1 MQSTTSE
8 LACAGDY
15 FLTGPN
21 VNSCPSNYSRIESE
35 RDCERAAAAANSP
48 ALVKIEDLPTYVK
61 GCQLVSYGNN
71 HSVDKVF
78 VVLNAIVG
86 KPNPF
91 GQLLCAKEKPC
102 APGKY
107 KLPGTQSSTQPQ
119 CADCATGYFQPSP
132 GQPSCLPCK
141 GGFHG
146 IKPGSISDTD
156 GCRPCPPGTYKSNT
170 TGSCSVCAPGTAS
183 KGYSMESCDACLG
196 PNSTASCPGGTA
208 VPYTDAQLA
217 VVQKLLPP
225 SPKSTL
231 KCQTEP
237 ARFVRTAGTSVVD
250 GADKPTGLLSP
261 TVLGPVAVLNAAAIT
276 VLLLHRFIPE
286 RLWSNVDFTAQFHK
300 VPQGGASIRENTPL
314 GCAFT
319 FAFGLLS
326 PALGILLHAMN
337 VLVEANSL
345 VPPKDGAVSTDLLIG
360 LDLPAGNPSGND
372 TRYCAGIAHINNSF
386 EGMTCERDSMSLSN
400 ACTTLLTG
408 CRFIDPSAKL
418 TFSVP
423 WSERYVRWSVSAD
436 STTEATAHQLS
447 GVVTSGDAA
456 KLVSPK
462 GVQVAIQAQPA
473 FLNDTTNANLNRHG
487 FLLNHLPCVPA
498 VALNTDLTGPDFSW
512 NFTLELRLS
521 PTLYETVRSLKQGPM
536 ELAISIFTTVMAVM
550 GVWKTIF
557 SFVEGPVSA
566 LRKRL
571 SRRRHMPRERQPSGV
586 ELQLNDRKALL
597 ARVISNSKPDDS
609 AAQAA
614 VKEVRKELKAVEDE
628 LHEKNKQQDE
638 KSKQQDEKIKQQD
651 EVIRQ
656 LTKQQDEKSKQQD
669 EAIRQMTQR
678 VEQMI
683 QQQLKVAV

>member
-1 MQSTTSE
+1 M
-8 LACAGDY
+8 CAGDY
-15 FLTGPN
+15 FLTGPD
-21 VNSCPSNYSRIESE
+21 VNSCPTNYSRIESE
-35 RDCERAAAAANSP
+35 RDCERAAAAAGSP
-48 ALVKIEDLPTYVK
+48 ATVIIEDLPTYAK
-61 GCQLVSYGNN
+61 GCQLLSYGNN
-71 HSVDKVF
+71 RSVDKVF

-86 KPNPF
+86 RPNPF

-107 KLPGTQSSTQPQ
+107 KLPGTQSSTQPP

-132 GQPSCLPCK
+132 GQPSCVPCPR
-141 GGFHG
+141 GFYG
-146 IKPGSISDTD
+146 VKPGSISETD
-156 GCRPCPPGTYKSNT
+156 GCKACPPGTYQSNT
-170 TGSCSVCAPGTAS
+170 PGACSVCAPGTFS
-183 KGYSMESCDACLG
+183 TRYSTESCDACSG
-196 PNSTASCPGGTA
+196 PNPTASCPGGTA
-208 VPYTDAQLA
+208 APYTDAQLA
-217 VVQKLLPP
+217 VVQLYT
-225 SPKSTL
+225 KSTL
-231 KCQTEP
+231 KCQTQP
-237 ARFVRTAGTSVVD
+237 ARFVRTAGTSIVD
-250 GADKPTGLLSP
+250 GVDKPIGLLSP
-261 TVLGPVAVLNAAAIT
+261 TVLGPVAVLNVAAIT

-286 RLWSNVDFTAQFHK
+286 WLWSNVDFTSQFHK
-300 VPQGGASIRENTPL
+300 VPQGGASIKENTPL

-319 FAFGLLS
+319 FAFALLT
-326 PALGILLHAMN
+326 PALGILLFASN
-337 VLVEANSL
+337 PLVAVNSL
-345 VPPKDGAVSTDLLIG
+345 VPPKEGNVSTDLLIG
-360 LDLPAGNPSGND
+360 FALPAGNPSGND

-386 EGMTCERDSMSLSN
+386 EGMTCERDSMYLSS
-400 ACTTLLTG
+400 ACTILLTG
-408 CRFIDPSAKL
+408 CRFINPSAKL

-423 WSERYVRWSVSAD
+423 WSERYVSWSVSAD

-462 GVQVAIQAQPA
+462 GVLVAIQAQPA
-473 FLNDTTNANLNRHG
+473 FLNDTTNTNFNRHG
-487 FLLNHLPCVPA
+487 FLLNHLPCVPP
-498 VALNTDLTGPDFSW
+498 VALNTDLTGPDFTW
-512 NFTLELRLS
+512 NLTLELRLS
-521 PTLYETVRSLKQGPM
+521 PTLYETVRSMKQGPM

-614 VKEVRKELKAVEDE
+614 VKEVRKDLKAVEDE

-638 KSKQQDEKIKQQD
+638 
-651 EVIRQ
+651 VIRQ
-656 LTKQQDEKSKQQD
+656 LTKKHDEAIGQLTKRHDEAIGQLTQQD
-669 EAIRQMTQR
+669 EAFRKLAQK